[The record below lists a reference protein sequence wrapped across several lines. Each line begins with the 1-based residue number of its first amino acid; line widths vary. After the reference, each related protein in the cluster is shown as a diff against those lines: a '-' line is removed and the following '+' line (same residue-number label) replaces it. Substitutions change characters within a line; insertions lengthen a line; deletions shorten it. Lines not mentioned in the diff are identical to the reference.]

1 MMAVALLTSCK
12 FDVTKTVTVKS
23 TAEEPRF
30 LKGFERIQ
38 LMGSMNVKYAQ
49 ADSFSVRVHAPQDV
63 IKKIETTVEGNTLKV
78 STKRGTSIIHI
89 GSVDSDDVIVYVTSP
104 DFLGISLMGSGDFMC
119 VHPLDTDTLDI
130 ELKGSGDIYFK
141 DIICDRVNVSLVG
154 SGDVSVNN
162 VKTQQ
167 ASLSLIGSGDI
178 DLPEVEAKETSA
190 VLVGSGDIKMG
201 LSKVAD
207 THLSLKGSGD
217 IKVDFSEGCRSVDCT
232 VNGSGDIGLSG
243 KIGHFRGEKHGSGDI
258 DIANLTIEK

>member
-1 MMAVALLTSCK
+1 MKRKQFAIVGMMLLMGSATLVSCHNTAVISK
-12 FDVTKTVTVKS
+12 DYVT
-23 TAEEPRF
+23 EDR
-30 LKGFERIQ
+30 LIKGFEEVEVV
-38 LMGSMNVKYAQ
+38 GSPNVYYTQ
-49 ADSFSVRVHAPQDV
+49 ADSFSVRVKGPDNFV
-63 IKKIETTVEGNTLKV
+63 DNILTEKNGKTLTVRNKGKWGVVNI
-78 STKRGTSIIHI
+78 SF
-89 GSVDSDDVIVYVTSP
+89 SDEDELAVYVTSP
-104 DFLGISLMGSGDFMC
+104 DLVAVRVNGSGDFISTD
-119 VHPLDTDTLDI
+119 LIDTDNMNITLR
-130 ELKGSGDIYFK
+130 GSGDINIDK
-141 DIICDRVNVSLVG
+141 LLCDRC
-154 SGDVSVNN
+154 DVE
-162 VKTQQ
+162 
-167 ASLSLIGSGDI
+167 LIGSGDI

>member
-1 MMAVALLTSCK
+1 MKRKQFAIVGMMLLMGSATLVSCHNTAMISK
-12 FDVTKTVTVKS
+12 DYVT
-23 TAEEPRF
+23 EDR
-30 LKGFERIQ
+30 LIKGFEEVEVV
-38 LMGSMNVKYAQ
+38 GSPNVYYTQ
-49 ADSFSVRVHAPQDV
+49 ADSFSVRVKGPDNFV
-63 IKKIETTVEGNTLKV
+63 DNILTEKNGKTLTVRNKGKWGVVNI
-78 STKRGTSIIHI
+78 SF
-89 GSVDSDDVIVYVTSP
+89 SDEDELAVYVTSP
-104 DFLGISLMGSGDFMC
+104 DLVAVRVNGSGDFISTD
-119 VHPLDTDTLDI
+119 LIDTDNMNITLR
-130 ELKGSGDIYFK
+130 GSGDINIDK
-141 DIICDRVNVSLVG
+141 LLCDRC
-154 SGDVSVNN
+154 DVE
-162 VKTQQ
+162 
-167 ASLSLIGSGDI
+167 LIGSGDI